1 MLASWIQIEV
11 VYNIE
16 CISITSLANVHSNAK
31 MNVYSK
37 NSPSTLSSER
47 AIARIQKCFPM
58 SDHVRTHYKKKRRG
72 FKILKSGLSL
82 TPGKYDLPF

>member
-1 MLASWIQIEV
+1 MLAAWIQIEV
-11 VYNIE
+11 VYYIE
-16 CISITSLANVHSNAK
+16 CISITSLANVHSNAN

-47 AIARIQKCFPM
+47 AIARIKKSFPM
-58 SDHVRTHYKKKRRG
+58 SDHVITHYKKRRG
-72 FKILKSGLSL
+72 FKILNSELSL